1 METCKELEERKKE
14 LLAELAEIDR
24 KLLAKADEI
33 DEVNIA
39 KAIAECLDL
48 DIEELKGPGG
58 AWYRQHRLYT
68 LHSRKAFDKL
78 VENLP
83 EKSYL
88 CGYDELNWY
97 GDYVEGTTGRLRNT
111 DCLVMLD
118 ETNAIVFRL
127 KEYYDEEFI
136 KLKKTD
142 FYIVGYLGSGKLKI
156 KAEAEDFDGETQVI
170 RIVDSNN
177 NYEAFSYIVDGDY
190 TLFDGQDVVDV
201 IKTVDLTSFV
211 IKDGEDY
218 HIQKVKTRKEEK
230 QN

>member
-1 METCKELEERKKE
+1 METRKELEERKKK
-14 LLAELAEIDR
+14 LLDELAEIDR

-48 DIEELKGPGG
+48 DIEELKKPGG

-88 CGYDELNWY
+88 CGYDEHNCC
-97 GDYVEGTTGRLRNT
+97 GDYVEGAGRVRNT

-127 KEYYDEEFI
+127 EEYYDEKLI
-136 KLKKTD
+136 KLKQTD
-142 FYIVGYLGSGKLKI
+142 FYILGYLGSGKLKI
-156 KAEAEDFDGETQVI
+156 DATPEFEDGTSDVS
-170 RIVDSNN
+170 IVDSNDD
-177 NYEAFSYIVDGDY
+177 YKAFVFTSTGDY
-190 TLFDGQDVVDV
+190 SSFNGKYVVDV
-201 IKTVDLTSFV
+201 IKPIDLANFV
-211 IKDGEDY
+211 TKDGEDY
-218 HIQKVKTRKEEK
+218 IIKQKVKTVDEVK
-230 QN
+230 